1 VSLFGNEHIG
11 LLAKYL
17 SVETMRQ
24 KLVAQNIANIS
35 TPGYKSLNLRFED
48 HLQDALNTDKISLE
62 TFLGNHIS
70 NIPDPNKVEPSVEKN
85 DTAGMS
91 ADLNNVNLE
100 HEMTV
105 LSANTIQY
113 NLVMQRLTDK
123 LQTLSY
129 VITSRGR

>member
-1 VSLFGNEHIG
+1 MSLYENENIT

-17 SVETMRQ
+17 DVETMRQ
-24 KLVAQNIANIS
+24 KLIAQNIANIS

-48 HLQDALNTDKISLE
+48 CLQDALNSDKVNLE
-62 TFLGNHIS
+62 TSLDNHFS
-70 NIPDPNKVEPSVEKN
+70 NIPDPKKMEPFVEKD
-85 DTAGMS
+85 DTSKMR

-113 NLVMQRLTDK
+113 NLVIQRLSGSF
-123 LQTLSY
+123 QQLSY
-129 VITSRGR
+129 VIRGR